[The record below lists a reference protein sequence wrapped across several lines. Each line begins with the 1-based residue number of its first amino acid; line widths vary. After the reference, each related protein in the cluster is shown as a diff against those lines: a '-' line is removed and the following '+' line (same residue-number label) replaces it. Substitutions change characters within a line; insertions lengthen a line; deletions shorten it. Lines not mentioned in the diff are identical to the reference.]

1 MDVTENISAKAR
13 RLTIKAGQLLRLF
26 RFPTRPGG
34 LHFCSSLSTYSDM
47 LNPESTDAQRLAA
60 CKSMLHAVRRR
71 AEYERFIGEE
81 EWNEADHLDPY
92 MVELRTTKS
101 GATLDLIAEIL
112 KKRFPHSKRRT
123 LTTD

>member
-1 MDVTENISAKAR
+1 MNFTENPIAKGR
-13 RLTIKAGQLLRLF
+13 RLAIKAAQLLRLL

-34 LHFCSSLSTYSDM
+34 QNFCSSLSTYSDM
-47 LNPESTDAQRLAA
+47 LNPESTDTQRLAA

-81 EWNEADHLDPY
+81 QWNQADNLDPY
-92 MVELRTTKS
+92 KLELRTTKN

-112 KKRFPHSKRRT
+112 EDA
-123 LTTD
+123 LTAFETANADH